1 MDYSLIV
8 GIHDETTKEAFEE
21 ASKTV
26 VVRPGVGYIYR
37 VDDAQLYETF
47 IGIIGKPSFHKSI
60 SQYSLPDNF
69 GLTLRPTYKC
79 YEQTTCRSGDPE
91 RQ

>member
-37 VDDAQLYETF
+37 VDDTQLYETF
-47 IGIIGKPSFHKSI
+47 IGIIGKPRSI
-60 SQYSLPDNF
+60 SHSLCCLHIC
-69 GLTLRPTYKC
+69 LTLRPTY
-79 YEQTTCRSGDPE
+79 TCCE
-91 RQ
+91 